1 MYLWI
6 CVCILLAGRES
17 TLWVRVWHQCSGMCG
32 DVHAVEPDEQLQ
44 HILWMCGECAGIL
57 SPANGGTL
65 CLCCSLF
72 PSVSIHNFIETFTIS
87 LSVLQIKK
95 FDHNICP
102 YIHKYK
108 GSLLASVVHSHQKDN
123 YNHQYISIYTNALWY
138 HQNES
143 SQS

>member
-1 MYLWI
+1 MNLWM

-17 TLWVRVWHQCSGMCG
+17 TLWVCVWHQCSGMCG

-87 LSVLQIKK
+87 LSVLQPQQIKK
-95 FDHNICP
+95 F
-102 YIHKYK
+102 
-108 GSLLASVVHSHQKDN
+108 
-123 YNHQYISIYTNALWY
+123 
-138 HQNES
+138 
-143 SQS
+143 